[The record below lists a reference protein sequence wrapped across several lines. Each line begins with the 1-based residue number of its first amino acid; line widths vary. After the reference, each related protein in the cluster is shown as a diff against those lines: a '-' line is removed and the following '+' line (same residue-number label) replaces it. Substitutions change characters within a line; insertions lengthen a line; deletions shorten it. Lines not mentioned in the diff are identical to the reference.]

1 MQSAVATAPP
11 ARKPF
16 YRVLYIQVLAAI
28 VIGGLIGW
36 LNPAWGI
43 ALEPL
48 GTLFIKLIK
57 MMIAPIIF
65 CTVVMGIAGVHDAK
79 SVGKLGVRAIVY
91 FEIVSTFALIIGVI
105 VANVFQPGNGFQ
117 KGVSS
122 AAELATAQ
130 TYIDKAKGE
139 TTLKFI
145 SEIIPD
151 TLVGSLTNKDLIIP
165 VLFIAILLGF
175 SLLKAGRQAD
185 TVRNFIEEMSHVL
198 FGMLGYIMTLAPLG
212 ALGAMAFT
220 IGKYG
225 PAALGNLFSLIALFY
240 LTAAIFIFG
249 VLGAIAY
256 VNGFNILKLLR
267 YIKSE
272 LLLVLGTSSSES
284 ALAPLMIK
292 LERLGVEKSIV
303 RFVVPTG
310 YSFNLDG
317 TNIYITLAALFIA
330 QASGAHLTWGEQAVL
345 LGVAMLTSKG
355 ASGVTGS
362 GFIVLAGTIA
372 AVKPELAVGVAMVF
386 GIDKFMSE
394 CRAITNIIGNSVAT
408 IVVAGWEGA
417 LDRTTMQQALDGA
430 LPERDIT
437 GYSGLQEATPAE

>member
-1 MQSAVATAPP
+1 MQTATAAPVH
-11 ARKPF
+11 KPF
-16 YRVLYIQVLAAI
+16 YRVLYIQVLVAI

-79 SVGKLGVRAIVY
+79 SVGKLGGRAILY
-91 FEIVSTFALIIGVI
+91 FEVVSTFALLIGVI

-117 KGVSS
+117 NNASS

-130 TYIDKAKGE
+130 GYIAKAKGE

-151 TLVGSLTNKDLIIP
+151 TLVGALTNKDLIVP

-175 SLLKAGRQAD
+175 ALLKAGRQAQ
-185 TVRNFIEEMSHVL
+185 TVRNVIEEMSHVL

-240 LTAAIFIFG
+240 VTAAIFVFG

-256 VNGFNILKLLR
+256 TAGFNIFKLLR
-267 YIKSE
+267 YIKAE

-292 LERLGVEKSIV
+292 LERLGCEKSVV

-330 QASGAHLTWGEQAVL
+330 QASGVSLTWADQAIL

-362 GFIVLAGTIA
+362 GFIVLAGTLA
-372 AVKPELAVGVAMVF
+372 AVRPELAVGVTMVF

-394 CRAITNIIGNSVAT
+394 CRALTNIIGNSVAT

-417 LDRTTMQQALDGA
+417 LDRETMHAALNGT
-430 LPERDIT
+430 LPETDLVGYT
-437 GYSGLQEATPAE
+437 GMQEAAPAE